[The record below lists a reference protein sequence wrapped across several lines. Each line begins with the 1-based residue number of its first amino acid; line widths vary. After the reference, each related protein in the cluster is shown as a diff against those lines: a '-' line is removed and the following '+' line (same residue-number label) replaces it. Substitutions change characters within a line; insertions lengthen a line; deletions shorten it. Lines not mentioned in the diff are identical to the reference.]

1 MKAFPPRLVLEPDM
15 ADAVFTLL
23 HVSDPA
29 ASARFYEAL
38 LERSP
43 LEASPSFAM
52 FALGPGAMLGLW
64 RREGVAPASAG
75 SPGCSELALA
85 VADRA
90 TVNARHARWVTLGI
104 TPLQAPTAM
113 DFGYTVV
120 VQDPDGHRIRVFTP
134 EGT

>member
-1 MKAFPPRLVLEPDM
+1 M

-38 LERSP
+38 LERAP
-43 LEASPSFAM
+43 IEASPSFAM

-64 RREGVAPASAG
+64 QREGVAPASAG

-90 TVNARHARWVTLGI
+90 TVDAHYAHYGRWVALGCTL
-104 TPLQAPTAM
+104 LQAPTAM
-113 DFGYTVV
+113 DFGYTCV

>member
-1 MKAFPPRLVLEPDM
+1 M

-23 HVSDPA
+23 HVSDTPA
-29 ASARFYEAL
+29 STRFYAAL
-38 LERSP
+38 LERP
-43 LEASPSFAM
+43 PIEASPTFAM

-64 RREGVAPASAG
+64 QREGVAPASAG

-90 TVNARHARWVTLGI
+90 TVEAHCARWTALGL

-113 DFGYTVV
+113 DFGYTAV

-134 EGT
+134 EGA